1 MTRQVI
7 GVDVAKRKL
16 QAGWLVDA
24 QRHRI
29 KPKAVVNTREGWQTL
44 LEWAQRYT
52 GASPEQLHFILEPTN
67 VYHEGVAE
75 YLHEAGAVVSLV
87 NPRQLRDFARSLGVR
102 SKTDSH
108 DRRVLAV
115 FGWQYA
121 PQAWEPLPPEAKH
134 LQQLLRRLDAVEAD
148 LQREQNRLETAEIQ
162 GNQEVIASHRNV
174 IASLQEQRKRLRR
187 QIDDHIDGHPQLR
200 NDAKLLETIPGVG
213 KHMRRELTAL
223 FAAYRFR
230 TADQAAA
237 YLGLHV
243 VADES
248 GEITK
253 ARPRLA
259 KNGSARLRAKLY
271 MPAIVAKRHN
281 PRIHALY
288 TRLCAQGKAKKTAI
302 GAAMRKLIHIAFGVV
317 KHQQPYDPQH
327 A

>member
-29 KPKAVVNTREGWQTL
+29 KPKAVANTREGWQTL
-44 LEWAQRYT
+44 LEWARRHT
-52 GASPEQLHFILEPTN
+52 SASPEQLHFILEPTN

-115 FGWQYA
+115 FGWQNA

-134 LQQLLRRLDAVEAD
+134 LQQLLRRLDALEAD

-162 GNQEVIASHRNV
+162 GNKEVIASHREV
-174 IASLQEQRKRLRR
+174 IDSLHEQCARLRR
-187 QIDDHIDGHPQLR
+187 QIDDHINGNPQLR
-200 NDAKLLETIPGVG
+200 HDAKLLETIPGVG
-213 KHMRRELTAL
+213 KHMCRELTAL

-237 YLGLHV
+237 YLGLQV
-243 VADES
+243 VAADS
-248 GEITK
+248 GETTT
-253 ARPRLA
+253 ARPQLA

-281 PRIHALY
+281 PRIRALY
-288 TRLCAQGKAKKTAI
+288 ERLRAQRKANKAAI
-302 GAAMRKLIHIAFGVV
+302 AAAMRKLIHIAFGVV
-317 KHQQPYDPQH
+317 KNQTPYEPKC